1 MNFPLSLISSTS
13 LYLANNF
20 KFLSNSALRF
30 ILIYPIIV
38 LFLNP
43 LIGYFS
49 DKKGHLLILIIISSI
64 NIIPFFLLLFFSKNE
79 TIFCITFAIN
89 ELSINGLYISFLSY
103 IMEIYG
109 IQESAIINGII
120 DIFPTLSLIVRAI
133 IIYKIGINYKEQEYF
148 DQFKNLYI
156 PGPIFCSVSLILLI
170 FERMAKLLGLQK
182 NFDLGNI
189 ISAN

>member
-156 PGPIFCSVSLILLI
+156 PGPIFCSV
-170 FERMAKLLGLQK
+170 A
-182 NFDLGNI
+182 
-189 ISAN
+189 